1 MAAPKTRKV
10 KDVANAK
17 RKRVQIIVFAPN
29 DPMVDPDENQSY
41 MICPPSLRVL
51 EVIEKFDDEAEK
63 YLDLLQS
70 KKNAK
75 TTRKTS
81 HFVGEDFDDGAD
93 DVEIQISGAMSPKAG
108 VGKRRDSVEAIEE
121 AAVDSL
127 GLDSD
132 IVAFASELDDIFP
145 EDATDYGTGSD
156 DGGSENNVDLED
168 ALALLDESSDGEDVE
183 ALANAMMGD
192 DDSLPSL

>member
-1 MAAPKTRKV
+1 M
-10 KDVANAK
+10 
-17 RKRVQIIVFAPN
+17 
-29 DPMVDPDENQSY
+29 
-41 MICPPSLRVL
+41 
-51 EVIEKFDDEAEK
+51 
-63 YLDLLQS
+63 
-70 KKNAK
+70 
-75 TTRKTS
+75 
-81 HFVGEDFDDGAD
+81 
-93 DVEIQISGAMSPKAG
+93 
-108 VGKRRDSVEAIEE
+108 GKRRDSVEAIEE

-156 DGGSENNVDLED
+156 DGESENNVDLED
-168 ALALLDESSDGEDVE
+168 ALALLDESSDAEDVE